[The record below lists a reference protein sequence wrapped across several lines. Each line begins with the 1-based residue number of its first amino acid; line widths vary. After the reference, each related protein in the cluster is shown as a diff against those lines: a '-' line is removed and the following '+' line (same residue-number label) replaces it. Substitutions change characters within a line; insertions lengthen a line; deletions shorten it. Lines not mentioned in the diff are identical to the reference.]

1 MTSIGDTL
9 RRERLRRGLDLDKV
23 AAQTKIGRHQ
33 LEAIEAN
40 QFDRLPGGVFARS
53 FIRQYA
59 QMLELDDEEILTEL
73 KKQFEEPAD
82 AAPAA
87 EPQNDGRLPYLP
99 SLADVYDR
107 LRSDSS
113 LAAFVWLVIAVL
125 LCAGVYSLWQ
135 RNRQPEAPMA
145 AMPARRQAAPPAP
158 ATHMTEPA
166 SLKPKAPAESAESP
180 KAESLKT
187 EFRPAELTDNGT
199 IRVPAETSRQT
210 EPVTQK
216 EVAQKVALAKP
227 EGFPVAMRVA
237 FTASEPVWVSIKSD
251 GTRAYTGTIEGQ
263 ASKQFDASRRM
274 TVLVG
279 NAGALAVSLNG
290 KQVGPIGPRGEI
302 RLLVLTPQGA
312 HVVPRTPPT
321 SSPTSDAPPPAPEEE
336 RP

>member
-23 AAQTKIGRHQ
+23 AAETKIGRHQ

-59 QMLELDDEEILTEL
+59 RILELDDEEIIAEF
-73 KKQFEEPAD
+73 KQQFDEPAD
-82 AAPAA
+82 TAPVP
-87 EPQNDGRLPYLP
+87 EPQPSSRLPYMR
-99 SLADVYDR
+99 SLADLYDR

-113 LAAFVWLVIAVL
+113 FSAFVWVVIAVL
-125 LCAGVYSLWQ
+125 VCAGVYSLWQ
-135 RNRQPEAPMA
+135 KSRRPVSQAAVVAAPRQPASRLAE
-145 AMPARRQAAPPAP
+145 PAP
-158 ATHMTEPA
+158 RVAEPA
-166 SLKPKAPAESAESP
+166 SLQPRVPAVSAESM
-180 KAESLKT
+180 KADSLKT
-187 EFRPAELTDNGT
+187 YFIPAEVADNGT
-199 IRVPAETSRQT
+199 IRVPGRPPESAQPKET
-210 EPVTQK
+210 
-216 EVAQKVALAKP
+216 AGKP

-263 ASKQFDASRRM
+263 ESRQFDASRKM

-279 NAGALAVSLNG
+279 NAGALQILLNG
-290 KQVGPIGPRGEI
+290 KHVGPIGPRGEI
-302 RLLVLTPQGA
+302 RLLVLTPHGA

-321 SSPTSDAPPPAPEEE
+321 PSSTSDVPDAPAEAE